1 MAIMAKALI
10 IYHSKTGTTRKLG
23 QEIGKLCRQAD
34 IESKVIPIEAF
45 DKKDLTKA
53 DYLFLG
59 CWTHGHLIFNQHPEK
74 EWVEFADKLPEIKYK
89 KIVLFTTY
97 KVATGSMFR
106 KMKTHLKC
114 APDSVK
120 MLIKSRNSH
129 IRTADTETLKNDFF

>member
-1 MAIMAKALI
+1 MNKALI
-10 IYHSKTGTTRKLG
+10 IYHSKTGTTRKMG
-23 QEIGKLCRQAD
+23 QEIARLCTESN

-45 DKKDLTKA
+45 NKKDVAKV

-74 EWVEFADKLPEIKYK
+74 EWVEFADKLPEIRYK

-106 KMKTHLKC
+106 KMKAHLKC
-114 APDSVK
+114 EPNSVK
-120 MLIKSRNSH
+120 LQLKSRNSR
-129 IRTADTETLKNDFF
+129 IKETDILTLKKILTN

>member
-1 MAIMAKALI
+1 MTKALI

-23 QEIGKLCRQAD
+23 QEIAKLCKQSD
-34 IESKVIPIEAF
+34 IESNIIPIEAF
-45 DKKDLTKA
+45 NKKDLTKV

-74 EWVEFADKLPEIKYK
+74 EWVEFADKLPEIENK

-114 APDSVK
+114 APDSVI
-120 MLIKSRNSH
+120 MLIKSRNCFLK
-129 IRTADTETLKNDFF
+129 TEDAETLRNYVF

>member
-1 MAIMAKALI
+1 MNKALI
-10 IYHSKTGTTRKLG
+10 IYHSKTGTTRKMG
-23 QEIGKLCRQAD
+23 QEIAKLCTESN
-34 IESKVIPIEAF
+34 IESKVISIEAF
-45 DKKDLTKA
+45 NKKDLAKV

-106 KMKTHLKC
+106 KMKAHLKC
-114 APDSVK
+114 EPNSVK
-120 MLIKSRNSH
+120 LQLKSRNSR
-129 IRTADTETLKNDFF
+129 IKETDILTLKKYLSN